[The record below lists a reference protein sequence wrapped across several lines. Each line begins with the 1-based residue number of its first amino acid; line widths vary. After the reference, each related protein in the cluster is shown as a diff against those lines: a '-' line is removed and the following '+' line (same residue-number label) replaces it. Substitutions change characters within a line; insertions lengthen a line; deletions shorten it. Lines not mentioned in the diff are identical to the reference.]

1 MTYLWLF
8 QSMAHDLI
16 KPMWHDDD
24 KTSVWLL
31 TDWLS
36 NANRHCCI
44 NWCSTVSSRY
54 PKGDCA
60 AQSPYQ
66 DSLIPWYHCIVSSII
81 SDHMT
86 VMNSRRGRIVTRNS
100 LWIYLLH
107 QMRHWSR
114 YQARWC
120 QLCEYKYRLLLVLR
134 PHGVGRTGCPAF
146 KIWRGATLF
155 LQVILLLDG
164 SILNLDLRVF

>member
-1 MTYLWLF
+1 MTLWPMTLPVHGSWF
-8 QSMAHDLI
+8 

-24 KTSVWLL
+24 KTSVWFL

-100 LWIYLLH
+100 GWIYY
-107 QMRHWSR
+107 W
-114 YQARWC
+114 YQARC

-134 PHGVGRTGCPAF
+134 THGVGRTGCPAF

-155 LQVILLLDG
+155 LQVILFLDG